1 MPKWLYFAIGG
12 WDKRTIISLVVLILI
27 SISSIWLLMVTGMII
42 VTDAD
47 TNSSSASLA
56 PTSTML
62 PPGVYATA
70 SARLNAAHTPA
81 PASRSQGASYSRIR
95 DRVETLTSQSLYD
108 AREQNATRFDDR
120 YKGKR
125 IRIRGQVVRIDNG
138 RVTLGV
144 DSTGFGIDNSGL
156 SGVDL
161 NGLPRDV
168 QIRLNR
174 GQQFTAVCEVGN
186 FIIGTIMMEDC
197 EAR

>member
-1 MPKWLYFAIGG
+1 MSRGLHFAIGG
-12 WDKRTIISLVVLILI
+12 WDKRTIISLVISI
-27 SISSIWLLMVTGMII
+27 SISSIFAACSNRDDYNTP
-42 VTDAD
+42 AD

-56 PTSTML
+56 PTSTIL
-62 PPGVYATA
+62 PQGAYATA
-70 SARLNAAHTPA
+70 SARLTAAHTPA

-95 DRVETLTSQSLYD
+95 DRVESLTAQTLYD

-125 IRIRGQVVRIDNG
+125 IRIRGRVVRIDNG

-144 DSTGFGIDNSGL
+144 DATGFGIDDSGL
-156 SGVDL
+156 FGVDL

>member
-1 MPKWLYFAIGG
+1 MSKRLYFAIGG
-12 WDKRTIISLVVLILI
+12 WDKRTIISLVVLIVLI
-27 SISSIWLLMVTGMII
+27 VLSIPFIGLLVT
-42 VTDAD
+42 VED

-56 PTSTML
+56 PTSTTL

-70 SARLNAAHTPA
+70 AARMAAAHTPA
-81 PASRSQGASYSRIR
+81 PASRSQGSSYSRVR
-95 DRVETLTSQSLYD
+95 ERVETLTAQSLYD
-108 AREQNATRFDDR
+108 AREANATRFDDR

-125 IRIRGQVVRIDNG
+125 IRVRGQVVKIDNG

-144 DSTGFGIDNSGL
+144 DVTGYGIDDSGIF
-156 SGVDL
+156 GVDL
-161 NGLPRDV
+161 NNLPRDV

-197 EAR
+197 ESQ